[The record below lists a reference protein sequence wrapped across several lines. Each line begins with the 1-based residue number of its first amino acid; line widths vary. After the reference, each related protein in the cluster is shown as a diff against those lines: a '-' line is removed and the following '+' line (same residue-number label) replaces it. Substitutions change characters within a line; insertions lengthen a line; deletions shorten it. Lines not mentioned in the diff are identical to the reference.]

1 MNSCSDSRGKRVVGQ
16 NVFPSIFYDVI
27 SDSQIRIFPPFHRSQ
42 SHYLGFSAHILR
54 LENIPETFRA
64 LKLSQNRKG
73 FNLLPF
79 FFPFCSSGFYR
90 FHEDMENMV
99 QVLEAPLRG
108 GKANMLLLLPFHVEN
123 LARLDKLLSLQLM
136 SKWLEK
142 INVTSVSISLPQANI
157 SSTLSLQVG
166 L

>member
-1 MNSCSDSRGKRVVGQ
+1 MNSCSDSGGKRVVGQ
-16 NVFPSIFYDVI
+16 NVFPSIFYDVV

-42 SHYLGFSAHILR
+42 SCYLGFSAHILL
-54 LENIPETFRA
+54 LENIPKTFRA
-64 LKLSQNRKG
+64 LKLSQKRKG

-79 FFPFCSSGFYR
+79 FFPFCPSGLYR
-90 FHEDMENMV
+90 FYEDMENMV

-108 GKANMLLLLPFHVEN
+108 GMASMLLLLPFHVEN